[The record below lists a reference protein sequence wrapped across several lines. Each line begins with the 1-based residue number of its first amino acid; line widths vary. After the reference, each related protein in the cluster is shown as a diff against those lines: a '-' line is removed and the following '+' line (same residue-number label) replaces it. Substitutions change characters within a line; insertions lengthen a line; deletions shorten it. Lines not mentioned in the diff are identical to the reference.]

1 MLAGKILSHSI
12 TFSNAHVLKALR
24 SYRFCD
30 LGKIHS
36 VPTTLRIFARSGMRH
51 INKVRSI
58 SHAERKRERMKSAR
72 DARSDGGTRCRHFLS
87 TVPLR
92 VPLVHAVRADKK
104 ISGIVVLFQPDV
116 NARTKSA

>member
-1 MLAGKILSHSI
+1 MKYDASVRKIFI
-12 TFSNAHVLKALR
+12 PFVTFSSAHVLKALR

-58 SHAERKRERMKSAR
+58 SHARRENEKE
-72 DARSDGGTRCRHFLS
+72 
-87 TVPLR
+87 
-92 VPLVHAVRADKK
+92 
-104 ISGIVVLFQPDV
+104 
-116 NARTKSA
+116 